1 MLVKFVVENDPIRV
15 LSRITCTVEIGYND
29 TPLEENKNVIIFDLA
44 LNPIFARDLL
54 NDLGNR
60 IVSLN
65 SICRYM
71 QGRYM
76 QGCYMQGCYMQGCY
90 IQGRYIRS
98 SLYSTLP

>member
-1 MLVKFVVENDPIRV
+1 MG
-15 LSRITCTVEIGYND
+15 IGYND
-29 TPLEENKNVIIFDLA
+29 TPLEGNKNVIIFDLS
-44 LNPIFARDLL
+44 LNPIFAKDLL

-71 QGRYM
+71 QG
-76 QGCYMQGCYMQGCY
+76 CYMQGCYMQGCY
-90 IQGRYIRS
+90 IRS